1 MAKAKGKK
9 KTEVLDYGAQVRSL
23 REQGPGR
30 LYLLWGREDYL
41 REQYLIELKKL
52 CLPGSESGKCNPCQI
67 KSSILLAKLNA
78 INASSNTRGSFFFQ
92 LIPRFV
98 RYNRIKNNVNTPV

>member
-41 REQYLIELKKL
+41 REQDR
-52 CLPGSESGKCNPCQI
+52 
-67 KSSILLAKLNA
+67 KS
-78 INASSNTRGSFFFQ
+78 
-92 LIPRFV
+92 V
-98 RYNRIKNNVNTPV
+98 V